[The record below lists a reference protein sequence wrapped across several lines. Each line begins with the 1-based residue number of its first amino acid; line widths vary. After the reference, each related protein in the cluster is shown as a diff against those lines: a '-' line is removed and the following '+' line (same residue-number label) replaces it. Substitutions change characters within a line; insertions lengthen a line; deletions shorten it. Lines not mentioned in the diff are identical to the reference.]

1 MNASLPDAI
10 LKAMQ
15 SHRGRD
21 RAIPRADLLFQL
33 QARFMELQDRQ
44 LRECYAELPV
54 CSSASAPHGLWL
66 PESRQE
72 IDSFMA
78 EYRCHVAPEVV
89 ARRLAIFKRAYHEFY
104 PEDDRQRGLFT

>member
-10 LKAMQ
+10 MKAMQ

-33 QARFMELQDRQ
+33 QARFMDLQDSQ

-66 PESRQE
+66 PESRLE
-72 IDSFMA
+72 IDAFIA
-78 EYRCHVAPEVV
+78 EYRCHVAPEAV
-89 ARRLAIFKRAYHEFY
+89 ARRLAIFKRAYPGFF
-104 PEDDRQRGLFT
+104 PEDERQMGLF